1 MRLLNRLNQYQRLWQ
16 PSAGKPQTVTV
27 SELAERCFCS
37 ERHVRTLLRQ
47 AQEAGWLEWQAQ
59 SGRGKRGQLRFLVT
73 PESLRNAMMEQALET
88 GKQQDVLEL
97 AQLAPGE
104 LRTLLQPFMG
114 GQWQNDTPTLRIPY
128 YRPLE
133 PLQPGF
139 LPGRAEQHLA
149 GQIFSGLTR
158 FDNNTQRPI
167 GDLAHH
173 WETSTDG
180 LRWDFYLR
188 STLHW
193 HNGDAVKASHLH
205 QRLLM
210 LLQLPAL
217 DQLFIS
223 VKRIEVTH
231 PQCLT
236 FFLHRPDYWLAHRLA
251 SYCSHLAHP
260 QFPLI
265 GTGPFRLTQFTAEL
279 VRLESHDYYHL
290 RHPLLKAVEYWITPP
305 LFEKDLGTSCRHPVQ
320 ITIGKPEELQRVSQ
334 VSSGISLGF
343 CYLTL
348 RKSPRLSLWQARKV
362 ISIIHQSGLLQTLE
376 VGENLITA
384 SHALLPGWTIPHWQV
399 PDEVKLPKT
408 LTLVYHLPIELHTMA
423 ERLQATLAAEGCELT
438 IIFHNAKNW
447 DDTTL
452 LAHAD
457 LMMGDRLIGEAPEYT
472 LEQWLRCDPLWPHVF
487 DAPAYAHLQ
496 STLDAVQVM
505 PDEEN
510 RFNALKAVFSQLMA
524 DATLT
529 PLFNYHYRISA
540 PPGVNGVRLTPR
552 GWFEF
557 TEAWLPAPS
566 QWLVRVN
573 RRRYHNAFIVQA
585 GLSMKR
591 AVVVFSGGQ
600 DSTTCLVQ
608 ALQQYDEVHCVT
620 FDYGQR
626 HRAEIDVARELA
638 LKLGARAHKVLD
650 VTLLNE
656 LAVSSLTR
664 DSIPVPDYEPEADGI
679 PNTFVPGRN
688 ILFLTLA
695 AIYAYQV
702 KAEAVITGVC
712 ETDFSGYPDCRDEFV
727 KALNHAVSLGMAKDI
742 RFETPL
748 MWIDKAETWALAD
761 YYGKLDLVRN
771 ETLTC
776 YNGIKGDG
784 CGHCAACN
792 LRANGLNHYL
802 ADKPTVMA
810 AMKQKTG
817 LR

>member
-16 PSAGKPQTVTV
+16 PSAGEPQSVTV

-47 AQEAGWLEWQAQ
+47 AQESGWLEWQAQ

-73 PESLRNAMMEQALET
+73 PGSLRNAMMEQALET

-173 WETSTDG
+173 WETSADG

-217 DQLFIS
+217 GKLLTS

-260 QFPLI
+260 QLSLV
-265 GTGPFRLTQFTAEL
+265 GTGPFRLTKFTAEL

-290 RHPLLKAVEYWITPP
+290 HHPLLKAVEYWITPP
-305 LFEKDLGTSCRHPVQ
+305 LFEKDLGTSCQHPVQ
-320 ITIGKPEELQRVSQ
+320 ITIGKPEELPRVSQ

-384 SHALLPGWTIPHWQV
+384 SNALLPGWAIPQWDV
-399 PDEVKLPKT
+399 PDEVKLPET
-408 LTLVYHLPIELHTMA
+408 LTLAYHLPVELHAMA
-423 ERLQATLAAEGCELT
+423 EQLRTTLAAEGCELT
-438 IIFHNAKNW
+438 IVFHNAKNW
-447 DDTTL
+447 DDTTP
-452 LAHAD
+452 LAQAD

-472 LEQWLRCDPLWPHVF
+472 LEQWLRCDPLWSYVF
-487 DAPAYAHLQ
+487 DTPAYAHLQ
-496 STLDAVQVM
+496 STLDTVQLM
-505 PDEEN
+505 ADEEKRN
-510 RFNALKAVFSQLMA
+510 NTLKTVFSQLMVE
-524 DATLT
+524 ATLT

-566 QWLVRVN
+566 Q
-573 RRRYHNAFIVQA
+573 
-585 GLSMKR
+585 
-591 AVVVFSGGQ
+591 
-600 DSTTCLVQ
+600 
-608 ALQQYDEVHCVT
+608 
-620 FDYGQR
+620 
-626 HRAEIDVARELA
+626 
-638 LKLGARAHKVLD
+638 
-650 VTLLNE
+650 
-656 LAVSSLTR
+656 
-664 DSIPVPDYEPEADGI
+664 
-679 PNTFVPGRN
+679 
-688 ILFLTLA
+688 
-695 AIYAYQV
+695 
-702 KAEAVITGVC
+702 
-712 ETDFSGYPDCRDEFV
+712 
-727 KALNHAVSLGMAKDI
+727 
-742 RFETPL
+742 
-748 MWIDKAETWALAD
+748 
-761 YYGKLDLVRN
+761 
-771 ETLTC
+771 
-776 YNGIKGDG
+776 
-784 CGHCAACN
+784 
-792 LRANGLNHYL
+792 
-802 ADKPTVMA
+802 
-810 AMKQKTG
+810 
-817 LR
+817 

>member
-16 PSAGKPQTVTV
+16 PSAGAPQSVTV

-47 AQEAGWLEWQAQ
+47 AQDAGWLEWQAQ

-73 PESLRNAMMEQALET
+73 PESLRNTMMEQALES

-104 LRTLLQPFMG
+104 LRTMLQPFMG

-139 LPGRAEQHLA
+139 LAGRAEQHLA
-149 GQIFSGLTR
+149 GQIFSGLSR
-158 FDNNTQRPI
+158 FDNNSQRPI

-173 WETSTDG
+173 WETSADG

-193 HNGDAVKASHLH
+193 HNGDAVKATQLH

-217 DQLFIS
+217 RQLFIS
-223 VKRIEVTH
+223 VQRIEVTH

-236 FFLHRPDYWLAHRLA
+236 FFLNRPDYWLAHRLA
-251 SYCSHLAHP
+251 SYCCHLAHP
-260 QFPLI
+260 QLPLV
-265 GTGPFRLTQFTAEL
+265 GTGPFRLTQFTPEL

-320 ITIGKPEELQRVSQ
+320 ITIGKPEELPRVSQ

-348 RKSPRLSLWQARKV
+348 RKSPRLTLWQARKV
-362 ISIIHQSGLLQTLE
+362 ITIIHQSGLLQTLE

-384 SHALLPGWTIPHWQV
+384 SHALLPGWTIPQWQV
-399 PDEVKLPKT
+399 PDEVKLPET
-408 LTLVYHLPIELHTMA
+408 LTLVYHLPVELHAMA
-423 ERLQATLAAEGCELT
+423 EQLRTTLAAEGCELK

-447 DDTTL
+447 DGATPL
-452 LAHAD
+452 EQAD

-472 LEQWLRCDPLWPHVF
+472 LEQWLRCDPLWSHVF
-487 DAPAYAHLQ
+487 TASTYAHLQ
-496 STLDAVQVM
+496 STLDAVQIM

-510 RFNALKAVFSQLMA
+510 RFNALKMVFSQLMA

-566 QWLVRVN
+566 Q
-573 RRRYHNAFIVQA
+573 
-585 GLSMKR
+585 
-591 AVVVFSGGQ
+591 
-600 DSTTCLVQ
+600 
-608 ALQQYDEVHCVT
+608 
-620 FDYGQR
+620 
-626 HRAEIDVARELA
+626 
-638 LKLGARAHKVLD
+638 
-650 VTLLNE
+650 
-656 LAVSSLTR
+656 
-664 DSIPVPDYEPEADGI
+664 
-679 PNTFVPGRN
+679 
-688 ILFLTLA
+688 
-695 AIYAYQV
+695 
-702 KAEAVITGVC
+702 
-712 ETDFSGYPDCRDEFV
+712 
-727 KALNHAVSLGMAKDI
+727 
-742 RFETPL
+742 
-748 MWIDKAETWALAD
+748 
-761 YYGKLDLVRN
+761 
-771 ETLTC
+771 
-776 YNGIKGDG
+776 
-784 CGHCAACN
+784 
-792 LRANGLNHYL
+792 
-802 ADKPTVMA
+802 
-810 AMKQKTG
+810 
-817 LR
+817 

>member
-1 MRLLNRLNQYQRLWQ
+1 MI
-16 PSAGKPQTVTV
+16 
-27 SELAERCFCS
+27 
-37 ERHVRTLLRQ
+37 
-47 AQEAGWLEWQAQ
+47 
-59 SGRGKRGQLRFLVT
+59 
-73 PESLRNAMMEQALET
+73 EQALET

-158 FDNNTQRPI
+158 FDNNTQRPV

-173 WETSTDG
+173 WEASADG

-193 HNGDAVKASHLH
+193 HNGDAVKASQLH
-205 QRLLM
+205 QRLSM
-210 LLQLPAL
+210 LLQQPAL
-217 DQLFIS
+217 DKLFIS
-223 VKRIEVTH
+223 VRHIEVTH

-260 QFPLI
+260 QFPQV
-265 GTGPFRLTQFTAEL
+265 GTGPFRLTQFTPEL

-320 ITIGKPEELQRVSQ
+320 ITIGKPEDLPMVSP

-348 RKSPRLSLWQARKV
+348 RKSARLTLWQARKV
-362 ISIIHQSGLLQTLE
+362 IAIIHQSGLLQTLE

-384 SHALLPGWTIPHWQV
+384 SHALLPGWTIPQWEV
-399 PDEVKLPKT
+399 PVEVKLPET
-408 LTLVYHLPIELHTMA
+408 LTLVYHLPVELHAMA
-423 ERLQATLAAEGCELT
+423 EQLRATLAAEGCELK

-447 DDTTL
+447 DDAAS
-452 LAHAD
+452 LAQAD

-487 DAPAYAHLQ
+487 TASAYTHLQ
-496 STLDAVQVM
+496 STLDAVQIM

-510 RFNALKAVFSQLMA
+510 RHNALKTVFNQLMD

-566 QWLVRVN
+566 Q
-573 RRRYHNAFIVQA
+573 
-585 GLSMKR
+585 
-591 AVVVFSGGQ
+591 
-600 DSTTCLVQ
+600 
-608 ALQQYDEVHCVT
+608 
-620 FDYGQR
+620 
-626 HRAEIDVARELA
+626 
-638 LKLGARAHKVLD
+638 
-650 VTLLNE
+650 
-656 LAVSSLTR
+656 
-664 DSIPVPDYEPEADGI
+664 
-679 PNTFVPGRN
+679 
-688 ILFLTLA
+688 
-695 AIYAYQV
+695 
-702 KAEAVITGVC
+702 
-712 ETDFSGYPDCRDEFV
+712 
-727 KALNHAVSLGMAKDI
+727 
-742 RFETPL
+742 
-748 MWIDKAETWALAD
+748 
-761 YYGKLDLVRN
+761 
-771 ETLTC
+771 
-776 YNGIKGDG
+776 
-784 CGHCAACN
+784 
-792 LRANGLNHYL
+792 
-802 ADKPTVMA
+802 
-810 AMKQKTG
+810 
-817 LR
+817 

>member
-1 MRLLNRLNQYQRLWQ
+1 M
-16 PSAGKPQTVTV
+16 
-27 SELAERCFCS
+27 
-37 ERHVRTLLRQ
+37 
-47 AQEAGWLEWQAQ
+47 
-59 SGRGKRGQLRFLVT
+59 
-73 PESLRNAMMEQALET
+73 
-88 GKQQDVLEL
+88 
-97 AQLAPGE
+97 
-104 LRTLLQPFMG
+104 
-114 GQWQNDTPTLRIPY
+114 RIPY

-452 LAHAD
+452 QAHAD

-496 STLDAVQVM
+496 STLDAVQIM

-510 RFNALKAVFSQLMA
+510 RFNALKAVFSQLMT

-566 QWLVRVN
+566 Q
-573 RRRYHNAFIVQA
+573 
-585 GLSMKR
+585 
-591 AVVVFSGGQ
+591 
-600 DSTTCLVQ
+600 
-608 ALQQYDEVHCVT
+608 
-620 FDYGQR
+620 
-626 HRAEIDVARELA
+626 
-638 LKLGARAHKVLD
+638 
-650 VTLLNE
+650 
-656 LAVSSLTR
+656 
-664 DSIPVPDYEPEADGI
+664 
-679 PNTFVPGRN
+679 
-688 ILFLTLA
+688 
-695 AIYAYQV
+695 
-702 KAEAVITGVC
+702 
-712 ETDFSGYPDCRDEFV
+712 
-727 KALNHAVSLGMAKDI
+727 
-742 RFETPL
+742 
-748 MWIDKAETWALAD
+748 
-761 YYGKLDLVRN
+761 
-771 ETLTC
+771 
-776 YNGIKGDG
+776 
-784 CGHCAACN
+784 
-792 LRANGLNHYL
+792 
-802 ADKPTVMA
+802 
-810 AMKQKTG
+810 
-817 LR
+817 